1 MSENGESSAASGASL
16 LAMTDACA
24 LPRPDSTLPD
34 THICEQA
41 RLSRDARFD
50 GLFFTAVTST
60 RIYCRPV
67 CPAPSPK
74 SSNVRYYAN
83 AAAAEAA
90 GFRPCLRCRPELAP
104 GNRVWHRG
112 DHLVARALKLI
123 EAGALAEQSLDELAS
138 RVGIGARQLRRL
150 FVERV
155 GAPPISV
162 HTTRRL
168 LFAKQ
173 LLTETA
179 LPVTEVALA
188 SGFRSLR
195 RFNAA
200 FLQANRI
207 PPREL
212 RRHPRAAAGAA
223 LVLWL
228 GYRPPYDFEA
238 LLAFLRTRALPG
250 VELVDEHSYARVLGP
265 ADAPGWLRLS
275 AWPGGEHALRL
286 QLVCP
291 QPMQLL
297 GVVTTLRRMFDL
309 DANPQAIADTFR
321 HDAILGPLLARR
333 PGLRLPGGWDG
344 FEIAV
349 RAILGQQISV
359 AAARTLATRIVQRWG
374 ESLPTAPMAGLE
386 RLFPTPAA
394 LAQADLRE
402 IGLTTTR
409 AATISGM
416 AQALLDGRVDFSA
429 EQSLDEFVARWVA
442 LPGIGE
448 WTAHYMA
455 MRALSD
461 PDAFPAADLI
471 LRREAT
477 IDATPLGTKALTLRA
492 DAWRPW
498 RAYAVIHLWRGAS
511 DALPPPRRSKSEA
524 IA

>member
-1 MSENGESSAASGASL
+1 MKEPP
-16 LAMTDACA
+16 A
-24 LPRPDSTLPD
+24 LPAP
-34 THICEQA
+34 HVCEQA

-50 GLFFTAVTST
+50 GLFFTAVSST
-60 RIYCRPV
+60 GIYCRPV
-67 CPAPSPK
+67 CPAPTPK
-74 SSNVRYYAN
+74 RENVHYYAN

-104 GNRVWHRG
+104 GNEQWQRG
-112 DHLVARALKLI
+112 DHVVARALKLI
-123 EAGALAEQSLDELAS
+123 EAGALAEQSLDALAA

-155 GAPPISV
+155 GAAPISV

-200 FLQANRI
+200 FAQANRI
-207 PPREL
+207 APREL
-212 RRHPRAAAGAA
+212 RRHPHAAAGTA
-223 LVLWL
+223 LLLRL
-228 GYRPPYDFEA
+228 GYRPPYDFPR

-250 VELVDEHSYARVLGP
+250 VELVDERSYARVFGP

-275 AWPGGEHALRL
+275 AWPGGEHALQL
-286 QLVCP
+286 QLHCP
-291 QPMQLL
+291 QPTRLL

-309 DANPQAIADTFR
+309 DANPQAITDTFGR
-321 HDAILGPLLARR
+321 DAVLGPLVARH

-349 RAILGQQISV
+349 RAILGQQVSV

-374 ESLPTAPMAGLE
+374 EPLPAAPLPGLE

-402 IGLTTTR
+402 IGLTAAR
-409 AATISGM
+409 AATVSTM

-429 EQSLDEFVARWVA
+429 GQSLDAFVSRWVV

-448 WTAHYMA
+448 WTAHYIA
-455 MRALSD
+455 MRALGA

-471 LRREAT
+471 LRREAAT
-477 IDATPLGTKALTLRA
+477 DAVPLSTKALTA
-492 DAWRPW
+492 CANAWRPW
-498 RAYAVIHLWRGAS
+498 RAYAVIHLWRSAS
-511 DALPPPRRSKSEA
+511 EAPSPARRKKPEA

>member
-1 MSENGESSAASGASL
+1 MNE
-16 LAMTDACA
+16 
-24 LPRPDSTLPD
+24 LPTLPD
-34 THICEQA
+34 PHICEQA

-50 GLFFTAVTST
+50 GLFFTAVSST
-60 RIYCRPV
+60 GIYCRPV
-67 CPAPSPK
+67 CPAPRPK
-74 SSNVRYYAN
+74 RENVRYYAN

-104 GNRVWHRG
+104 GNDQWQRG
-112 DHLVARALKLI
+112 NHVVARALKLI
-123 EAGALAEQSLDELAS
+123 EAGVLAEQSLDELAS

-212 RRHPRAAAGAA
+212 RRHPRTAAGTA
-223 LVLWL
+223 LVLRL
-228 GYRPPYDFEA
+228 GYRPPYDFDA

-250 VELVDEHSYARVLGP
+250 VERVDEHSYARVFGP

-275 AWPGGEHALRL
+275 AWPGGEHALQL
-286 QLVCP
+286 QLHCP
-291 QPMQLL
+291 QPTQLL

-309 DANPQAIADTFR
+309 DANPEAIADTFR

-477 IDATPLGTKALTLRA
+477 NDATPLSTKALTLRA
-492 DAWRPW
+492 EAWRPW

-511 DALPPPRRSKSEA
+511 DALPPPRRSKREA

>member
-1 MSENGESSAASGASL
+1 MNE
-16 LAMTDACA
+16 
-24 LPRPDSTLPD
+24 LPILPAP
-34 THICEQA
+34 HVCEQA

-50 GLFFTAVTST
+50 GLFFTAVSST
-60 RIYCRPV
+60 GIYCRPV
-67 CPAPSPK
+67 CPAPTPK
-74 SSNVRYYAN
+74 RENVRYYAS

-104 GNRVWHRG
+104 GNEEWRRG
-112 DHLVARALKLI
+112 DHVVARALKLI
-123 EAGALAEQSLDELAS
+123 EAGALAEQSLEELAA

-188 SGFRSLR
+188 SGYRSLR

-200 FLQANRI
+200 FAQANRM

-212 RRHPRAAAGAA
+212 RRHPRAAIGTP
-223 LVLWL
+223 LLLRL
-228 GYRPPYDFEA
+228 GYRPPYDFAA
-238 LLAFLRTRALPG
+238 LLGFLRTRALPG
-250 VELVDEHSYARVLGP
+250 VEQVDEHAYARVFGP

-275 AWPGGEHALRL
+275 AWPGGEHALQL
-286 QLVCP
+286 QLHCP
-291 QPMQLL
+291 QPTQLL

-309 DANPQAIADTFR
+309 DANPQAIADRFR
-321 HDAILGPLLARR
+321 GDSVLAPLAARH

-349 RAILGQQISV
+349 RAVLGQQISV

-374 ESLPTAPMAGLE
+374 EPLAMSPMPGLE

-394 LAQADLRE
+394 LARADLRE
-402 IGLTTTR
+402 VGLTTAR

-416 AQALLDGRVDFSA
+416 AQALLDGRVDFRA
-429 EQSLDEFVARWVA
+429 EQSLDAFVARWIA

-448 WTAHYMA
+448 WTAHYIA
-455 MRALSD
+455 MRILGD

-471 LRREAT
+471 LRRKAAA
-477 IDATPLGTKALTLRA
+477 DAVPLGTKALTARA
-492 DAWRPW
+492 EAWRPW
-498 RAYAVIHLWRGAS
+498 RAYAVIHLWRSAS
-511 DALPPPRRSKSEA
+511 DKPALPRGKAPEA
-524 IA
+524 TA

>member
-1 MSENGESSAASGASL
+1 MNDSL
-16 LAMTDACA
+16 
-24 LPRPDSTLPD
+24 RTLPD
-34 THICEQA
+34 SHVCEQA

-50 GLFFTAVTST
+50 GLFFTAVSST
-60 RIYCRPV
+60 GIYCRPV
-67 CPAPSPK
+67 CPAPPPK
-74 SSNVRYYAN
+74 RENVSYYEN
-83 AAAAEAA
+83 AAAAELA

-104 GNRVWHRG
+104 GNDQWQRG
-112 DHLVARALKLI
+112 DHVVARALKLI
-123 EAGALAEQSLDELAS
+123 EGGMLEEQSLEQLAT
-138 RVGIGARQLRRL
+138 RVGLDARQLRRL

-200 FLQANRI
+200 FQQANRI
-207 PPREL
+207 SPREL
-212 RRHPRAAAGAA
+212 RRHPRAAPGAA
-223 LVLWL
+223 LVLRL

-250 VELVDEHSYARVLGP
+250 VELVDEHSYARVFGP
-265 ADAPGWLRLS
+265 TDAPGWLRVS

-286 QLVCP
+286 QLHCP
-291 QPMQLL
+291 QSTRLL
-297 GVVTTLRRMFDL
+297 GVVTKLRRMFDL
-309 DANPQAIADTFR
+309 DANPQAIADIFR
-321 HDAILGPLLARR
+321 HDDILAPLLARR
-333 PGLRLPGGWDG
+333 PGLRLPGGWNG

-374 ESLPTAPMAGLE
+374 EPLPTPPVPGLE

-394 LAQADLRE
+394 LAAADLRE

-409 AATISGM
+409 AATVRGM
-416 AQALLDGRVDFSA
+416 AQALLDGRVDFRA
-429 EQSLDEFVARWVA
+429 EQSLDEFIARWTT

-455 MRALSD
+455 MRALSH

-471 LRREAT
+471 LRRAAARDG
-477 IDATPLGTKALTLRA
+477 DALSTKALTALA
-492 DAWRPW
+492 EAWRPW
-498 RAYAVIHLWRGAS
+498 RAYAVMQLWRS
-511 DALPPPRRSKSEA
+511 TTDSPPPASRRDGKLLETSA
-524 IA
+524 